1 MKNAPLAVVTGASSG
16 IGLEL
21 ARLFAADGHDLIV
34 VADEAA
40 IHDVAGELTDAGR
53 RVEPV
58 QENLRDDG
66 AVQRVYD
73 IASAGGSRVPSAVAF
88 NVGIGRAGLF
98 IDGDIQAD
106 LDIVDVNVR
115 STVHLAKLVL
125 RDMSKVD
132 DGRALFTSS
141 VVAGMPGSHQTMYN
155 ASKAFIQ
162 SFAEGLHDEFR
173 GTGVSV
179 TALMPG
185 PTDTSFFQRA
195 TMQDTLLARLPFKD
209 DPGKTA
215 KQGYDAML
223 RGEQKVV
230 ASSLISKLTGVL
242 LGVLP
247 DSLKASGNRLLTKP
261 VGSTN
266 HEGKP
271 HDCKT

>member
-1 MKNAPLAVVTGASSG
+1 VGSYETSGSAPLAVVTGASSG

-21 ARLFAADGHDLIV
+21 ARLFAADGYDLVV

-40 IHDVAGELTDAGR
+40 IDCAARDLADAGAHVESV
-53 RVEPV
+53 RVD
-58 QENLRDDG
+58 LRNDG
-66 AVQRVYD
+66 AVQHAYD
-73 IASAGGSRVPSAVAF
+73 VVSAAGARVPAAIAL
-88 NVGIGRAGLF
+88 NVGIGRAGRF
-98 IDGDIQAD
+98 VDGEIQAD

-125 RDMSKVD
+125 RDMAKAD
-132 DGRALFTSS
+132 EGRALFTSS
-141 VVAGMPGSHQTMYN
+141 IVAGMPGSYQTMYN

-185 PTDTSFFQRA
+185 PTDTSFFRRA
-195 TMQDTLLARLPFKD
+195 VMEDTLLARLPFKD
-209 DPGKTA
+209 DPAKTA
-215 KQGYDAML
+215 RQGYDAMM

-230 ASSLISKLTGVL
+230 ASSLTSKLTGAV

-247 DSLKASGNRLLTKP
+247 DSLKATGNRLLTKP
-261 VGSTN
+261 F
-266 HEGKP
+266 GK
-271 HDCKT
+271 H